1 MSTQYFLRLHTSAA
15 VVVVVEVFLETSART
30 FFFCPMEIP
39 KWANSSVVRSGIMSS
54 VTSCHS
60 NEYCTTNSTHLL
72 AKLVHQ
78 VAQPAFTEQRG
89 KRVVL
94 PSLAYLSRA
103 KV

>member
-39 KWANSSVVRSGIMSS
+39 RSLNSVSVRSGIMSS
-54 VTSCHS
+54 VMSCYT
-60 NEYCTTNSTHLL
+60 NEYRTTNNTYLL

-78 VAQPAFTEQRG
+78 VA
-89 KRVVL
+89 
-94 PSLAYLSRA
+94 
-103 KV
+103 